1 MASIVSPP
9 NPISSHQT
17 TSTPPAVVLQN
28 SAPPLIAV
36 QRHRFSIAQYHEII
50 DHGIFAEDE
59 PIELIRGEIVRKMP
73 IGTSHAFAVNMLT
86 RLLSKRL
93 PESAML
99 SIQNPVLLTDSEP
112 EPDVAVLSF
121 PTDAYASRRPV
132 AEDVFLL
139 IEVADTSLAFDRDVK
154 GPVYAEAGI
163 VEYWIVNLNNSTV
176 EIYRDPQPDGR
187 FATVTT
193 ASISATLSPLKF
205 SDVSLRVDEILVPT
219 EPG

>member
-36 QRHRFSIAQYHEII
+36 ERHRFSIAQYHEII

>member
-1 MASIVSPP
+1 
-9 NPISSHQT
+9 
-17 TSTPPAVVLQN
+17 VLQN

-86 RLLSKRL
+86 RLSSKRL

>member
-36 QRHRFSIAQYHEII
+36 ERHRFSIEQYHEII